1 MVAEVSRPPTCTP
14 HPTSS
19 ACCPVPSSNFTHPH
33 PAQASGHQGS
43 GRGHKAGTQPPSP
56 SAACTRQGPQTHSL
70 SHDPKNQVLI
80 VQVEKQGPAEPRLLG
95 TQLSS
100 QTLRCP
106 PGSPYTLEGSLVAR
120 PQSCVVTA
128 PGR

>member
-1 MVAEVSRPPTCTP
+1 MNP
-14 HPTSS
+14 HPTSPD
-19 ACCPVPSSNFTHPH
+19 CCPIPSSDFTHPH

-43 GRGHKAGTQPPSP
+43 GWGQEAGTQPPSL
-56 SAACTRQGPQTHSL
+56 SADGTRQGPQTHSL
-70 SHDPKNQVLI
+70 SHAPKNQALI
-80 VQVEKQGPAEPRLLG
+80 LQVEKQGPAEPRLPG

-100 QTLRCP
+100 QALRCP
-106 PGSPYTLEGSLVAR
+106 PGSPYVLEDSLVAR